1 MVGVYALL
9 VAMCF
14 CVTMHVRICDVEV
27 LVSVNGCVEI
37 LGFSVGVF
45 ECVSVC
51 GVRPS

>member
-1 MVGVYALL
+1 MMVGFMPYWWPCVY
-9 VAMCF
+9 
-14 CVTMHVRICDVEV
+14 VRICDVEV

-45 ECVSVC
+45 ECVFVC